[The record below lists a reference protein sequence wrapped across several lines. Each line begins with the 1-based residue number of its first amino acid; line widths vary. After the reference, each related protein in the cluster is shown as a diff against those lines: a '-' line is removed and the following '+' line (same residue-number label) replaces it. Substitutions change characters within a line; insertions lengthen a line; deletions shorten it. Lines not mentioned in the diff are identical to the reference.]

1 MNTDRIKQLA
11 KKQGKTVTYICNL
24 IDRPKYYLN
33 DVAKA
38 ADREIPE
45 KDLQTIAINLET
57 TVAYLRGETDDPA
70 FHLSSVGMNTLPVE
84 EQGMRPVYGTA
95 SAGLGIIAEQQTLG
109 YERVS
114 PEHDTDEYFWLIVSG
129 DSMSPVFTDKDL
141 VLVQKDAPVESGSIM
156 VIIVDDDD
164 GFIKQVSV
172 ADDTITLHSF
182 NPAYPPMVFGGS
194 ELSRLRFIGRV
205 VEQKRKF

>member
-11 KKQGKTVTYICNL
+11 KKQGKTVTYICKL

-84 EQGMRPVYGTA
+84 EQGMRPVYGTPL
-95 SAGLGIIAEQQTLG
+95 S
-109 YERVS
+109 
-114 PEHDTDEYFWLIVSG
+114 
-129 DSMSPVFTDKDL
+129 
-141 VLVQKDAPVESGSIM
+141 
-156 VIIVDDDD
+156 
-164 GFIKQVSV
+164 
-172 ADDTITLHSF
+172 
-182 NPAYPPMVFGGS
+182 AYPNPLLYGERYSFKQEDTPYRKMVGSVFFFAFG
-194 ELSRLRFIGRV
+194 ELSDPFSDFPINPLYRASYKGSL
-205 VEQKRKF
+205 

>member
-11 KKQGKTVTYICNL
+11 KKQGKTVTYICKL

-45 KDLQTIAINLET
+45 KDLQIIAINLET

-84 EQGMRPVYGTA
+84 EQGMRPVYGTPL
-95 SAGLGIIAEQQTLG
+95 SAYPNPLLYGERYSFKQEDTPYHNGRECPFLFFARISVGLGALQSTQDHLILSQCPLLYLI
-109 YERVS
+109 ERNTAMVF
-114 PEHDTDEYFWLIVSG
+114 PLNELLAVMNNDTFIQVNE
-129 DSMSPVFTDKDL
+129 
-141 VLVQKDAPVESGSIM
+141 LVQRHFS
-156 VIIVDDDD
+156 
-164 GFIKQVSV
+164 QHLH
-172 ADDTITLHSF
+172 TITPDFHRKVS
-182 NPAYPPMVFGGS
+182 
-194 ELSRLRFIGRV
+194 LSP
-205 VEQKRKF
+205 

>member
-11 KKQGKTVTYICNL
+11 KKQGKTVTYICKL

-70 FHLSSVGMNTLPVE
+70 FHLSSVGMNTLQVE
-84 EQGMRPVYGTA
+84 EQGMRPVYGPP
-95 SAGLGIIAEQQTLG
+95 L
-109 YERVS
+109 
-114 PEHDTDEYFWLIVSG
+114 
-129 DSMSPVFTDKDL
+129 
-141 VLVQKDAPVESGSIM
+141 
-156 VIIVDDDD
+156 
-164 GFIKQVSV
+164 
-172 ADDTITLHSF
+172 
-182 NPAYPPMVFGGS
+182 NAYPNPS
-194 ELSRLRFIGRV
+194 
-205 VEQKRKF
+205 